1 MKCKNPQ
8 RTVKKENYWIFLEM
22 FFSFTII
29 VVLTLFASIICVAIT
44 PMLSEFLQEE
54 QITDQMLF
62 DQLVLV

>member
-29 VVLTLFASIICVAIT
+29 VVLMLFASIICVAIT

-62 DQLVLV
+62 DQLLLV

>member
-1 MKCKNPQ
+1 
-8 RTVKKENYWIFLEM
+8 M

-29 VVLTLFASIICVAIT
+29 VVLMLVASIICVAIM

>member
-1 MKCKNPQ
+1 
-8 RTVKKENYWIFLEM
+8 M

-29 VVLTLFASIICVAIT
+29 VVLMLFASIICVAIT

>member
-1 MKCKNPQ
+1 
-8 RTVKKENYWIFLEM
+8 M

-29 VVLTLFASIICVAIT
+29 VVLMLFASIICVAIM

>member
-8 RTVKKENYWIFLEM
+8 RTVKKENYWIFLEI

-29 VVLTLFASIICVAIT
+29 VVLMLFASIICVAIM